1 MLMKGGAFSFEFL
14 HIERVLWDLQNF
26 FLCPKKLFYLAPFPR
41 RPVVSADK
49 LYSEYSSRFE
59 PTSLDRQVIS

>member
-26 FLCPKKLFYLAPFPR
+26 FHCPKNFSPWHRFPAGLQL
-41 RPVVSADK
+41 VQ
-49 LYSEYSSRFE
+49 
-59 PTSLDRQVIS
+59 TSCTQNIAAA